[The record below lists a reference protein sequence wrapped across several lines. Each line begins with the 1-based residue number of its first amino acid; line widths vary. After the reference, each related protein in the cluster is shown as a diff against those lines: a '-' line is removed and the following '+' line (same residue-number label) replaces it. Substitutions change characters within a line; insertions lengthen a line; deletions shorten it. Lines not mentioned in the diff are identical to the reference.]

1 MRAYERLIQYAQ
13 IHTASSEEGPYQ
25 VPSTARQFDLAHLLV
40 KELKELGVEDAHVD
54 EHCYV
59 YASLPATQGCE
70 KAPKI
75 GFISHMDTVPDFP
88 GENVKPTLVE
98 NYDGGDI
105 PLGNSGRVLS
115 PKDFPSLK
123 RMVGR
128 TLITTD
134 GTTVLGADDKAGVAE
149 IMTMIETIQQE
160 HLPHGALGFAFTP
173 DEEIGQGTDFFDV
186 PGFGC
191 DYAYT
196 LDGGEE
202 GEIEF
207 ENFNA
212 ASAAFEVKGFNVHP
226 GSAKNT
232 MINAMLVA
240 MEINAML
247 PAAEIPARTEG
258 YEGFFHIVGMEG
270 TVEKAVL
277 KYIVRDHDLNRLAGR
292 KQTMELIEKTI
303 NEKYGDGTCIL
314 HWRDGYRNMSEKIRA
329 HFHLID
335 NAVKACEMAGVKPN
349 INPIRGGTDGASL
362 SFMGLPCPNLG
373 VGGFGYHGPY
383 EHISIEGMDK
393 AVQVGLNLVELYR
406 VVNSEK

>member
-13 IHTASSEEGPYQ
+13 IHTASSEEGPYR
-25 VPSTARQFDLAHLLV
+25 VPSTERQFDLAHLLV
-40 KELKELGVEDAHVD
+40 KELQELGVSDAHVD

-59 YASLPATQGCE
+59 YASLPATAGYE
-70 KAPKI
+70 KAPKL
-75 GFISHMDTVPDFP
+75 GFIAHMDTVPDFP

-98 NYDGGDI
+98 HYQGQDI

-115 PKDFPSLK
+115 PKDFPSLN

-149 IMTMIETIQQE
+149 IMTMIETIQAE
-160 HLPHGALGFAFTP
+160 SIPHGALGFAFTP

-196 LDGGEE
+196 MDGGEE
-202 GEIEF
+202 GEIEY

-212 ASAAFEVKGFNVHP
+212 AAASFEVNGFNVHP
-226 GSAKNT
+226 GSAKDT

-240 MEINAML
+240 MEINSLL
-247 PAAEIPARTEG
+247 PAAEVPAHTEG
-258 YEGFFHIVGMEG
+258 YEGFFHLVAMEG
-270 TVEKAVL
+270 TVEKASL
-277 KYIVRDHDLNRLAGR
+277 KYIVRDHDLNRLMGR

-303 NEKYGDGTCIL
+303 NEKYGVNTCAL
-314 HWRDGYRNMSEKIRA
+314 VWKDGYRNMSEKIKE

-349 INPIRGGTDGASL
+349 INPIRGGTDGARL
-362 SFMGLPCPNLG
+362 SYMGLPCPNLG

-393 AVQVGLNLVELYR
+393 AVQVALNLVELYKK
-406 VVNSEK
+406 VKM

>member
-1 MRAYERLIQYAQ
+1 MRAYERLIQYVQ
-13 IHTASSEEGPYQ
+13 IHTASSEEGLYQ
-25 VPSTARQFDLAHLLV
+25 VPSTARQFDLAHVLV
-40 KELKELGVEDAHVD
+40 QELKELGIADAHVD
-54 EHCYV
+54 DHCYV
-59 YASLPATQGCE
+59 YASLPATAGCE
-70 KAPKI
+70 KAPKL
-75 GFISHMDTVPDFP
+75 GFIAHMDTVPDFP

-98 NYDGGDI
+98 NYQGQDI
-105 PLGNSGRVLS
+105 SLGNSGRVLS
-115 PKDFPSLK
+115 PKDFPSLN

-149 IMTMIETIQQE
+149 IMTMIETIQAE
-160 HLPHGALGFAFTP
+160 NLPHGALGFAFTP

-186 PGFGC
+186 PAFGC

-196 LDGGEE
+196 MDGGEE
-202 GEIEF
+202 GEIEY

-277 KYIVRDHDLNRLAGR
+277 KYIVRDHDLNRLGGR

-303 NEKYGDGTCIL
+303 NEKYGDGTCTL
-314 HWRDGYRNMSEKIRA
+314 HWRDGYRNMSEKIRE

-335 NAVKACEMAGVKPN
+335 NAVKACELAGVKPN

-393 AVQVGLNLVELYR
+393 AVQVALNLVELYR
-406 VVNSEK
+406 KSGV

>member
-1 MRAYERLIQYAQ
+1 MRAYERLLQYVR

-25 VPSTARQFDLAHLLV
+25 VPSTRRQFDLAYVLV
-40 KELKELGVEDAHVD
+40 EELKSLGVEDARVD

-59 YASLPATQGCE
+59 YGSLPAAEGYE
-70 KAPKI
+70 KAPKL

-88 GENVKPTLVE
+88 GENVSPVLVE
-98 NYDGGDI
+98 NYQGQDI
-105 PLGNSGRVLS
+105 PLGASGRVLS
-115 PKDFPSLK
+115 KKDFPSLH

-128 TLITTD
+128 TLIVTD
-134 GTTVLGADDKAGVAE
+134 GTTVLGADDKAGIAE
-149 IMTMIETIQQE
+149 IMTLIETLQTE
-160 HLPHGALGFAFTP
+160 HRPHGALAFAFTP

-191 DYAYT
+191 DFAYT
-196 LDGGEE
+196 MDGGEE

-212 ASAAFEVKGFNVHP
+212 AAAAFEVNGFNVHP

-258 YEGFFHIVGMEG
+258 YEGFFHLVAMEG
-270 TVEKAVL
+270 TVEKAGL
-277 KYIVRDHDLNRLAGR
+277 KYIVRDHDLNRLSGR

-303 NEKYGDGTCIL
+303 NEKYGANTCKL
-314 HWRDGYRNMSEKIRA
+314 LWRDGYRNMSEKIRE
-329 HFHLID
+329 HYHLID
-335 NAVKACEMAGVKPN
+335 NAVKACQLSDVKPN
-349 INPIRGGTDGASL
+349 ISPIRGGTDGANL

-383 EHISIEGMDK
+383 EHISVEGMDK
-393 AVQVGLNLVELYR
+393 AVRVALHLVDMY
-406 VVNSEK
+406 KDFAK

>member
-1 MRAYERLIQYAQ
+1 MRAYERLIQYVQ
-13 IHTASSEEGPYQ
+13 IHTASSDEGPYQ
-25 VPSTARQFDLAHLLV
+25 VPSTPRQFDLAHLLV
-40 KELKELGVEDAHVD
+40 KELKELGIPDAHVD
-54 EHCYV
+54 GHCYV
-59 YASLPATQGCE
+59 YGSLPATAGCE
-70 KAPKI
+70 KAPKL
-75 GFISHMDTVPDFP
+75 GFIAHMDTIPDFP

-98 NYDGGDI
+98 NYQGQDL

-115 PKDFPSLK
+115 PRDFPSLN

-149 IMTMIETIQQE
+149 IMTMIETIRQE
-160 HLPHGALGFAFTP
+160 NLPHGALAFAFTP

-196 LDGGEE
+196 MDGGEE
-202 GEIEF
+202 GEIEY

-212 ASAAFEVKGFNVHP
+212 ASATFEVKGFNVHP

-240 MEINAML
+240 MESNAML

-258 YEGFFHIVGMEG
+258 YEGFFHLIAMEG
-270 TVEKAVL
+270 SVEKAVL
-277 KYIVRDHDLNRLAGR
+277 KYIVRDHDLNRLKGR
-292 KQTMELIEKTI
+292 QQTMELIEKTI
-303 NEKYGDGTCIL
+303 NEKYGAGTCTL
-314 HWRDGYRNMSEKIRA
+314 TWKDGYRNMSEKIQD

-335 NAVKACEMAGVKPN
+335 NAVKACELAGVKPN
-349 INPIRGGTDGASL
+349 INPIRGGTDGANL

-393 AVQVGLNLVELYR
+393 AVQVGLNLVELYSK
-406 VVNSEK
+406 VKDEK